1 VPTGKPSKR
10 MLRERLVGRIPLALL
25 QQLAPEQ
32 QFQKEQQPQ
41 KKVAVYRMNQLTWD
55 SPCFLADPCPTCAQ
69 HKQCHAGNPCDRC
82 LRGKIYDCERATAA
96 RPAFWATVRAAM
108 YMLEW
113 RLATFIHRNTALRL
127 TDDETAHLRDLS
139 CVIDEEV
146 ILQYL
151 AERFLARIA
160 VDNGWGKRRTGP
172 EIPLAELM
180 RHRFHYR

>member
-1 VPTGKPSKR
+1 VPKKQAPTVR
-10 MLRERLVGRIPLALL
+10 MQLPMRNLIPLSLL
-25 QQLAPEQ
+25 RQMAPEP
-32 QFQKEQQPQ
+32 QPQ
-41 KKVAVYRMNQLTWD
+41 KKVAVYRMNQLSWE
-55 SPCFLADPCPTCAQ
+55 SPCFLGDPCSTCAP
-69 HKQCHAGNPCDRC
+69 HRQCHAGNPCDRC
-82 LRGKIYDCERATAA
+82 LRGRFQDCERATPA
-96 RPAFWATVRAAM
+96 RPAFWATIRAAM

-146 ILQYL
+146 IVQYL
-151 AERFLARIA
+151 AQRFLARIA
-160 VDNGWGKRRTGP
+160 VDKGWGKRRRGT